1 MQDTPKDSLGVFETL
16 ILLVFAGAILSPFIE
31 SINNYFL
38 GLKQSMLAYF
48 INLKPSLALCFIIL
62 AIYIILFLV
71 IIIIYKILK
80 FVFLLIAHAINET
93 ITIKNETIE
102 IENFLLKDY
111 EVEEKSMTLEI
122 EKIRDKINICH
133 DYKKLKHFRLKLKKR
148 LETCLQLLVA
158 LKKKHIVES
167 TNKEI
172 ERNKRYLED
181 LDKERRIKET
191 YEESNAEMIC
201 SQLGTW
207 ENNVFIKS
215 KLSKNQIKALE
226 KTGFKQTNEYSV
238 KENKFIRVLV
248 KPDSNHSKTHAFLV
262 WDTIRLLKTI
272 EGIRN
277 IQEHETID
285 ADITFNFNNKK
296 YALEI
301 ETGSL
306 LGKKEQTQNKLVELN
321 KKYKKRWMFIVS
333 NKILLPKYKKLGFAT
348 QRKQVSENL
357 KKLLK
362 IA

>member
-1 MQDTPKDSLGVFETL
+1 MQNTPKDSLGVSETL
-16 ILLVFAGAILSPFIE
+16 ILLAFALAILSPFIE

-48 INLKPSLALCFIIL
+48 ISLKPSFTICFIIL

-71 IIIIYKILK
+71 IVIIYKVLK
-80 FVFLLIAHAINET
+80 FVFLQITHAISEA
-93 ITIKNETIE
+93 IMIKDETIE
-102 IENFLLKDY
+102 IENLLLKDY
-111 EVEEKSMTLEI
+111 EIEEKSMTLEI
-122 EKIRDKINICH
+122 EKIRDKINICN
-133 DYKKLKHFRLKLKKR
+133 DYRKLKHFRLKLKKR

-172 ERNKRYLED
+172 EQNKRYLED
-181 LDKERRIKET
+181 LDENIRIKST

-201 SQLGTW
+201 SQLRTW

-226 KTGFKQTNEYSV
+226 KAGFKQTNEYSV
-238 KENKFIRVLV
+238 KENKFLRVLV

-262 WDTIRLLKTI
+262 WDTIRLLKII
-272 EGIRN
+272 EGIKN
-277 IQEHETID
+277 IQEHETVD

-301 ETGSL
+301 ERGTL
-306 LGKKEQTQNKLVELN
+306 LGKKKQAQEKVDWLN
-321 KKYKKRWMFIVS
+321 KKYRKRWMFIVS
-333 NKILLPKYKKLGFAT
+333 NKNNLFRYNELGFST
-348 QRKQVSENL
+348 QRKQVLENL

>member
-1 MQDTPKDSLGVFETL
+1 
-16 ILLVFAGAILSPFIE
+16 
-31 SINNYFL
+31 
-38 GLKQSMLAYF
+38 
-48 INLKPSLALCFIIL
+48 
-62 AIYIILFLV
+62 
-71 IIIIYKILK
+71 
-80 FVFLLIAHAINET
+80 
-93 ITIKNETIE
+93 
-102 IENFLLKDY
+102 LLKDY